1 MITFEELVRPA
12 LLKMTGH
19 RRVIKPL
26 LKAILQENLQQKPG
40 KIHFSRIKLEYA
52 DGKYLARSAGNQ
64 DTGFLQTLLQ
74 ADALAILPADR
85 TSFSAGE
92 EISVHMLSSCF
103 AGHGEIGHTESD
115 LYGSSPVR
123 VS

>member
-1 MITFEELVRPA
+1 MDFA
-12 LLKMTGH
+12 W
-19 RRVIKPL
+19 L
-26 LKAILQENLQQKPG
+26 LKAVIQENLRKKPG

-74 ADALAILPADR
+74 SDALAILPADR

-103 AGHGEIGHTESD
+103 AGHSAIGRLESD
-115 LYGSSPVR
+115 LYSSSPVGA
-123 VS
+123 S